1 MNACAPTPLRST
13 HLYHLVHQIWD
24 KQSSVTLACK
34 EHVVLYVP
42 LIYKMHVSSCDC
54 VRPVVPWSAF
64 RGRQAGVG
72 SGLAPVTHLAREA
85 TKSYINVIAARNV
98 SSCVYKYIHIYY
110 RNIRNCCINNPLFFS
125 RLASTYSGN
134 FPNHSS
140 SSSTY
145 AAPCVS
151 SFHLQSTGLFL
162 PSWQYLEKQ
171 TMTTPV
177 YLRARQHRW

>member
-1 MNACAPTPLRST
+1 M
-13 HLYHLVHQIWD
+13 HQ
-24 KQSSVTLACK
+24 QS
-34 EHVVLYVP
+34 P
-42 LIYKMHVSSCDC
+42 
-54 VRPVVPWSAF
+54 F
-64 RGRQAGVG
+64 
-72 SGLAPVTHLAREA
+72 
-85 TKSYINVIAARNV
+85 
-98 SSCVYKYIHIYY
+98 
-110 RNIRNCCINNPLFFS
+110 FFS

-177 YLRARQHRW
+177 YLRARQHRWRRLATGYGRVLVRCPTLRRGFSSTLQNAGRVVLFQRTRSQCLEGVQGLGRFPPYPFAGTIASSELHTSAQSRKESRTLLPRHG